1 MFWADAALEP
11 KRKYKFLFQ
20 IDGDVP
26 GVDIP
31 AFLVKSV
38 KKPSWEVG
46 EAEHH
51 FLNHTFYY
59 PGKVKWSEMECTV
72 VDPTDV
78 SARLMKLLVGS
89 GYPLPAG
96 AENGTA
102 QMGDSMNFGQAAA
115 TSISKM
121 RAVGS
126 LGRVTL
132 SQLAPIGKLPMNAGG
147 RAQIGEKAAPNEQ
160 ELLSEQWTLHNAW
173 LKNVDF
179 GDLSYEDEGMAEITM
194 TIRYDWAVL
203 TEVNNPSLLAGGG
216 LMAAAGLGPV

>member
-11 KRKYKFLFQ
+11 KRKYKFLFT

-31 AFLVKSV
+31 SFLVKTV

-51 FLNHTFYY
+51 FLNHTYYY
-59 PGKVKWSEMECTV
+59 PGKVKWSEMECTL

-78 SARLMKLLVGS
+78 SARLMKMLVGS
-89 GYPLPAG
+89 GYPLPRG

-102 QMGDSMNFGQAAA
+102 QYGDSMNFGQAAA

-121 RAVGS
+121 RATGM

-132 SQLAPIGKLPMNAGG
+132 SQLAPRGHIPMASSG
-147 RAQIGEKAAPNEQ
+147 RANIGNVVPENDQ
-160 ELLSEQWTLHNAW
+160 EMLSEQWTLHNAW

-179 GDLSYEDEGMAEITM
+179 GDLSYEDEGMSEITM
-194 TIRYDWAVL
+194 TVRYDWATL
-203 TEVNNPSLLAGGG
+203 TAVAPATGASHDLLNQRDST
-216 LMAAAGLGPV
+216 VS